1 MVADEA
7 SSWLEGP
14 HRRVANFAGKVLA
27 FYALWYIL
35 YDLWLLPNG
44 TLDRWLSLNVA
55 WVGGIFLE
63 AVGIEATIDGRL
75 LALAGSPGVRIANG
89 CNGISTLGL
98 FIGFVFAYPGSQFRR
113 LLFIPIGVAIIY
125 ATNVG
130 RVIAM
135 LLVQKYWPVAFDPL
149 HGFGLTTIFYV
160 VVFALWMIWVN
171 YGSSDTSLLENTSSS
186 DRPTAVPSP

>member
-63 AVGIEATIDGRL
+63 AVGIEATIYGSI
-75 LALAGSPGVRIANG
+75 LALAGSPGVRIVNG
-89 CNGISTLGL
+89 
-98 FIGFVFAYPGSQFRR
+98 
-113 LLFIPIGVAIIY
+113 
-125 ATNVG
+125 
-130 RVIAM
+130 
-135 LLVQKYWPVAFDPL
+135 
-149 HGFGLTTIFYV
+149 
-160 VVFALWMIWVN
+160 
-171 YGSSDTSLLENTSSS
+171 
-186 DRPTAVPSP
+186 